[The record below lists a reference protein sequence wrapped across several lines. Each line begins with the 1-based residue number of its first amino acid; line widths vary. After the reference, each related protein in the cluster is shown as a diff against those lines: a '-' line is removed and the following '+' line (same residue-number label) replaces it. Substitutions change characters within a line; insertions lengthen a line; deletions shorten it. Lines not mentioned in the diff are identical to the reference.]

1 MLAPMFS
8 AETLTTFVI
17 AALVMVAIPGP
28 TVLFT
33 IGRAMALGRVGG
45 FLSILGTAIGSL
57 VLVAG
62 VALGVGTVIAQS
74 VVLFTVVKVVGAG
87 YLVFLGI
94 QAIRHRKDAAG
105 SVTGAQPRRSGARL
119 LREGFVVGVTNP
131 KSIAFFLAILPQF
144 VDLPAGSVPMQLFVL
159 GAITVTIGVA
169 CDAIWVLLASAARDW
184 FGRSPRRLQ
193 TMSTV
198 GGSLMIVLGAF
209 LLLWNEKPAP
219 A

>member
-1 MLAPMFS
+1 MFS
-8 AETLTTFVI
+8 AETLMTFVI
-17 AALVMVAIPGP
+17 AAFVMVVIPGP

-45 FLSILGTAIGSL
+45 FLSILGTAVGSL
-57 VLVAG
+57 LLVAG

-74 VVLFTVVKVVGAG
+74 IVLFTIVKVLGAG

-94 QAIRHRKDAAG
+94 QAIRHRKGAA
-105 SVTGAQPRRSGARL
+105 VAIAGAQPRRSGLRL
-119 LREGFVVGVTNP
+119 LTEGFVVGVSNP

-144 VDLPAGSVPMQLFVL
+144 VDLHAGSVPVQLFVL
-159 GAITVTIGVA
+159 GAITVSIGVA

-184 FGRSPRRLQ
+184 FGRSPGRLQ
-193 TMSTV
+193 AMGAT
-198 GGSLMIVLGAF
+198 GGGLMIALGAF
-209 LLLWNEKPAP
+209 LLVWSEKPAS